1 MERSK
6 FVFVAAV
13 LFSCLA
19 QLALAG
25 SISIT
30 VTATTSVFSDNGI
43 VNITLQN
50 NGDEAAEDVRVS
62 LLLSEDFTSDMVVI
76 GRLFPGVPW
85 SGSIFVNTTDNL
97 LPGAYPAVILTQ
109 YRDANGYPFSSV
121 SKNSIVYKEI
131 SYSDISSK
139 INDNKKV
146 ELSDNG
152 KIFMTLWN
160 QGDSAID
167 AKIRLYMPLE
177 IKANE
182 YEKYIHLDSKEEKE
196 LEFKISNF
204 GALAGSSY
212 FVLSAI
218 EYDGD
223 KHYTSFASGI
233 VEIKEKAEIAGL
245 ETSWLI
251 FLLIALI
258 IIFSLY
264 QFKGR
269 IRWKKNTK

>member
-1 MERSK
+1 M
-6 FVFVAAV
+6 
-13 LFSCLA
+13 
-19 QLALAG
+19 
-25 SISIT
+25 
-30 VTATTSVFSDNGI
+30 
-43 VNITLQN
+43 
-50 NGDEAAEDVRVS
+50 
-62 LLLSEDFTSDMVVI
+62 
-76 GRLFPGVPW
+76 
-85 SGSIFVNTTDNL
+85 
-97 LPGAYPAVILTQ
+97 
-109 YRDANGYPFSSV
+109 
-121 SKNSIVYKEI
+121 
-131 SYSDISSK
+131 
-139 INDNKKV
+139 
-146 ELSDNG
+146 
-152 KIFMTLWN
+152 
-160 QGDSAID
+160 D

-204 GALAGSSY
+204 GALSGSSY

-233 VEIKEKAEIAGL
+233 VEIKEKSEIAGL

-251 FLLIALI
+251 FLLIVLI
-258 IIFSLY
+258 IIFILY

>member
-1 MERSK
+1 MRCNK
-6 FVFVAAV
+6 FILIIGFLFCFV
-13 LFSCLA
+13 

-30 VTATTSVFSDNGI
+30 VTATTSVFEDNGV

-62 LLLSEDFTSDMVVI
+62 LLLPEDFTSDMVVI

-85 SGSIFVNTTDNL
+85 SGSIVFNTTDNL

-131 SYSDISSK
+131 SSSDVSGM

-146 ELSDNG
+146 ELYDNVN
-152 KIFMTLWN
+152 IFITLLN
-160 QGDSAID
+160 QGNSAID
-167 AKIRLYMPLE
+167 AKVRLYLPRE
-177 IKANE
+177 IKAEE
-182 YEKYIHLDSKEEKE
+182 YEKNISLDAKGKKDIN
-196 LEFKISNF
+196 FKISNF
-204 GALAGSSY
+204 GALSGSSY

-233 VEIKEKAEIAGL
+233 VEIKEKSEIAGL

-258 IIFSLY
+258 IIFILY

>member
-1 MERSK
+1 MRCNK
-6 FVFVAAV
+6 FILIIGFLFCFV
-13 LFSCLA
+13 

-30 VTATTSVFSDNGI
+30 VTATTSVFEDNGV

-62 LLLSEDFTSDMVVI
+62 LLLPEDFTSDMVVI

-85 SGSIFVNTTDNL
+85 SGAIFVNTTDNL

-131 SYSDISSK
+131 SSSDVSGM

-146 ELSDNG
+146 ELYDNVN
-152 KIFMTLWN
+152 IFITLLN
-160 QGDSAID
+160 QGNSAID
-167 AKIRLYMPLE
+167 AKVRLYLPRE
-177 IKANE
+177 IKAEE
-182 YEKYIHLDSKEEKE
+182 YEKNISLDAKGKKDIN
-196 LEFKISNF
+196 FKISNF
-204 GALAGSSY
+204 GALSGSSY

-233 VEIKEKAEIAGL
+233 VEIKEKSEIAGL

-258 IIFSLY
+258 IIFILY